1 MRGSIKAK
9 VNNRKNKLLSYAG
22 RLQLIASILSSMQV
36 YWASV
41 FILPK
46 SVVKEIDKLL
56 KGFLWCQG
64 ALSKGKAKVA
74 WKQICR
80 PKDERGLGESIW
92 TIDCDKNASHGWKQI
107 LSLRDKMRN
116 HIVSKIGDGASVF
129 LWHDKW
135 WGPDPITKFIPLEV
149 IRNVGLDTKMKLK
162 EMVNDGKWRWPKEW
176 NNAYQNIA
184 TIPVPEFDEK
194 KQDTLSTQER
204 LQKWYPE
211 KQMACTLCG
220 SCPDSNNHLFFECCY
235 SKTVWGEMKKK
246 AELTRLPDK

>member
-1 MRGSIKAK
+1 KAK
-9 VNNRKNKLLSYAG
+9 VNNRKNKLLSYVG
-22 RLQLIASILSSMQV
+22 RLQLIAFILSSMQV

-80 PKDERGLGESIW
+80 PKDEGGLESLWVERISMNRIRGESIW
-92 TIDCDKNASHGWKQI
+92 TIKCDNNASHGWKQI

-149 IRNVGLDTKMKLK
+149 IRNVGFDTKMKLK
-162 EMVNDGKWRWPKEW
+162 EMVNDGKWRWLKEW

-194 KQDTLSTQER
+194 KQDTYLWYTKDQKVVNYSTNE
-204 LQKWYPE
+204 
-211 KQMACTLCG
+211 
-220 SCPDSNNHLFFECCY
+220 
-235 SKTVWGEMKKK
+235 VWRDWRNEATKVDWHKFI
-246 AELTRLPDK
+246 